1 MNSRDRVL
9 KALNHEEPDR
19 VPFDLGGTVVT
30 GIHATAYVA
39 LREYLGLPH
48 VAPKIIDIIQQLAQV
63 DDDVMGLLGVDV
75 KNVAPRAST
84 AFEIQVHE
92 SDDGRYTYF
101 YDEWNIGWRKPKDH
115 GFYYDMFDH
124 PLSGPITEED
134 VDSYQL
140 PDPNDPARYQG
151 LKEALHHVR
160 EEEQRAVVVG
170 NMAAGIYELYMWTR
184 GFADGYADL
193 VGNVDLSQKILH
205 RYMDL
210 QLEFL
215 ENTFKVV
222 GEDGIDVIQ
231 MADDMA
237 GQHGMLISPTSYR
250 KHLKPLHKEMFDFIK
265 QRSSAKIFFHSC
277 GSIRPVIPDLI
288 EVGVDIINPVQ
299 VSAAE
304 MDSAEL
310 KREFGKDLVFW
321 GGGVDTQ
328 NAFDVSHTP
337 EEVREDVKRR
347 VQDLMPGGGFV
358 FNTVH
363 NIQANVPPENIMA
376 MWETL
381 QEYGKY

>member
-1 MNSRDRVL
+1 MNSRERVL
-9 KALNHEEPDR
+9 KAINHQEPDR

-30 GIHATAYVA
+30 GIHATAYIA
-39 LREYLGLPH
+39 LREYLGLPS
-48 VAPKIIDIIQQLAQV
+48 VEPNIIDILQQLAQV
-63 DDDVMGLLGVDV
+63 DDDVMDKLGVDV

-84 AFEIQVHE
+84 AFEMQINE
-92 SDDGRYTYF
+92 TDDGRYTYF
-101 YDEWNIGWRKPKDH
+101 YDEWNIGWRMPKEY

-124 PLSGPITEED
+124 PLSGEITAQD
-134 VDSYQL
+134 VDNYQL

-151 LKEALHHVR
+151 LKEAVQRVR
-160 EEEQRAVVVG
+160 EGEQRAVVVG

-184 GFADGYADL
+184 GFEDGYADL
-193 VGNVDLSQKILH
+193 VGNVPLSKKILH

-210 QLEFL
+210 QLAFL
-215 ENTFKVV
+215 ENTFNVV
-222 GEDGIDVIQ
+222 GADGIDVIQ

-237 GQHGMLISPTSYR
+237 GQQGMLISPASYR
-250 KHLKPLHKEMFDFIK
+250 NYLKPLHKEMFDFIK
-265 QRSSAKIFFHSC
+265 ERSCAKIFFHSC
-277 GSIRPVIPDLI
+277 GSILPVIPDLI

-299 VSAAE
+299 VSAAG

-310 KREFGKDLVFW
+310 KREFGDDLVFW

-328 NAFDVSHTP
+328 NAFDERHTP
-337 EEVREDVKRR
+337 QEVREDVKRR
-347 VQDLMPGGGFV
+347 IQDLMPGGGFV

-381 QEYGKY
+381 QEYGQY

>member
-1 MNSRDRVL
+1 MNSRERVL

-30 GIHATAYVA
+30 GIHATAYIA
-39 LREYLGLPH
+39 LRDYLGLPA
-48 VAPKIIDIIQQLAQV
+48 VEPRIIDILQQLAQV
-63 DDDVMGLLGVDV
+63 DDDVMGILGVDV

-84 AFEIQVHE
+84 AFEMQINE
-92 SDDGRYTYF
+92 MDDGRYTYF
-101 YDEWNIGWRKPKDH
+101 YDEWNIGWRMPKEH

-124 PLSGPITEED
+124 PLSGEITDDD
-134 VDSYQL
+134 VDNYQL
-140 PDPNDPARYQG
+140 PDPKDPARYQG
-151 LKEALHHVR
+151 LKEAVR
-160 EEEQRAVVVG
+160 QVKEEEHRAVVVG
-170 NMAAGIYELYMWTR
+170 NMAAGIFELYMWTR
-184 GFADGYADL
+184 GFEDGYADL
-193 VGNVDLSQKILH
+193 VGNVPLSQKILH

-210 QLEFL
+210 QLAFL
-215 ENTFKVV
+215 ENTFSVV

-237 GQHGMLISPTSYR
+237 GQYSMLISPVSYR
-250 KHLKPLHKEMFDFIK
+250 KHLKPLHKEMFDFIRE
-265 QRSSAKIFFHSC
+265 RSSAKIFFHSC

-304 MDSAEL
+304 MDAAEL
-310 KREFGKDLVFW
+310 KQEYGNDLVFW

-328 NAFDVSHTP
+328 NAFDDRHTP

-347 VQDLMPGGGFV
+347 IQDLMPGGGFV

>member
-1 MNSRDRVL
+1 MNSRERVL
-9 KALNHEEPDR
+9 KAINHEEPDR

-39 LREYLGLPH
+39 LREYLGLPS
-48 VAPKIIDIIQQLAQV
+48 VEPKIIDILQQLAQV
-63 DDDVMGLLGVDV
+63 DDDVMEKLGVDV

-84 AFEIQVHE
+84 AFEMQIYE
-92 SDDGRYTYF
+92 TDDGRYTYF
-101 YDEWNIGWRKPKDH
+101 YDEWNIGWRMPKEH
-115 GFYYDMFDH
+115 GLYYDMFSH
-124 PLSGPITEED
+124 PLSGEITAED
-134 VDSYQL
+134 VDNYQL

-151 LKEALHHVR
+151 LKEAVRQVR
-160 EEEQRAVVVG
+160 EGEQRAVVVG

-184 GFADGYADL
+184 GFEDGYADL
-193 VGNVDLSQKILH
+193 VGNVPLSKKILH

-210 QLEFL
+210 QLVFL
-215 ENTFKVV
+215 ENTFNVV

-237 GQHGMLISPTSYR
+237 GQQGMLISPASYR
-250 KHLKPLHKEMFDFIK
+250 KYLKPLHKEMFDFIK
-265 QRSSAKIFFHSC
+265 ERSSAKIFFHSC
-277 GSIRPVIPDLI
+277 GSIRSVIPDLI

-304 MDSAEL
+304 MDAADL
-310 KREFGKDLVFW
+310 KQEFGDDLVFW

-328 NAFDVSHTP
+328 NAFDDRHTP
-337 EEVREDVKRR
+337 EDVREDVKRR
-347 VQDLMPGGGFV
+347 IQDLMPGGGFV

>member
-1 MNSRDRVL
+1 MNSRERVL

-39 LREYLGLPH
+39 LREYMSLPK
-48 VAPKIIDIIQQLAQV
+48 VEPKIIDILQQLAQV
-63 DDDVMGLLGVDV
+63 DDDVMGILGVDV
-75 KNVAPRAST
+75 KNIAPRAST
-84 AFEIQVHE
+84 AFEMQINE
-92 SDDGRYTYF
+92 TDDGRYTYF
-101 YDEWNIGWRKPKDH
+101 YDEWNIGWRMPKEH

-124 PLSGPITEED
+124 PLSGEITAED
-134 VDSYQL
+134 VDNYQL

-151 LKEALHHVR
+151 LKEAVQWVR

-184 GFADGYADL
+184 SFEDGYADF
-193 VGNVDLSQKILH
+193 VGNIDLSQKILH

-210 QLEFL
+210 QLAFL
-215 ENTFKVV
+215 ENTFNVV

-237 GQHGMLISPTSYR
+237 GQYSMLISPASYR
-250 KHLKPLHKEMFDFIK
+250 QHLKPLHKEMFDFIK
-265 QRSSAKIFFHSC
+265 ERSSAKIFFHSC
-277 GSIRPVIPDLI
+277 GSIRSVIPDLI

-304 MDSAEL
+304 MDAAEL
-310 KREFGKDLVFW
+310 KQEFGNDLVFW

-328 NAFDVSHTP
+328 NAFDERHTP
-337 EEVREDVKRR
+337 DEVREDVKRR
-347 VQDLMPGGGFV
+347 IQDLMPGGGFV

-363 NIQANVPPENIMA
+363 NIQANVPPENVMA

-381 QEYGKY
+381 QDYGKY